1 MDVDLKNV
9 LNNMFQAIGQEISLT
24 SFSYTSPR
32 NNIYRS
38 VKFSFDSMQNPSVWN
53 DLLTK
58 FSGLKINMIK
68 YNPDTGVWEYEGAIY
83 AL

>member
-1 MDVDLKNV
+1 
-9 LNNMFQAIGQEISLT
+9 MFQAIGQEISLT

-58 FSGLKINMIK
+58 FSGLEIKNIK
-68 YNPDTGVWEYEGAIY
+68 YTPSNETWEYEGIIY